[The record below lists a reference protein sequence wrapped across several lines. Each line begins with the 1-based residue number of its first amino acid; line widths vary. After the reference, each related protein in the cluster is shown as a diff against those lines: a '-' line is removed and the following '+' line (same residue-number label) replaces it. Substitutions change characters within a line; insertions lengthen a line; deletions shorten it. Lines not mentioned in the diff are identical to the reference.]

1 MSCLRISSK
10 IILRKTCF
18 EYTSIKH
25 LSVNSNRLL
34 NITGISSSIQK
45 RHESTNKF
53 EGLSTT
59 SSDISEASGG
69 LIESTANKLSLL
81 ADAPFT
87 HMAENVLIYLNGLE
101 LGWPAS
107 IFVTALLFR
116 LFICIPVKVY
126 QEHTIAKLLNVQP
139 KIIEAFNAK
148 TKSIN
153 KNAVF
158 LTPELK
164 KKLNKQV
171 RRLLISKYFNFKC
184 FITFDY

>member
-18 EYTSIKH
+18 EYSSIKH

-34 NITGISSSIQK
+34 NLTGISSSIQK
-45 RHESTNKF
+45 RHESTNKVQAI

-69 LIESTANKLSLL
+69 LIENTANKLSLL

-87 HMAENVLIYLNGLE
+87 HMAENVLIYLNGLD

-139 KIIEAFNAK
+139 KIIEAFNQK

-171 RRLLISKYFNFKC
+171 RRRLDIELL
-184 FITFDY
+184 